1 MSEEGDIYSVRESGL
16 ASRFEFLGFAGV
28 DRKRFG
34 DGDGKCG
41 CGFTGFRRVGRWTV
55 CINKDSRG
63 GAAIDFVLFKLFR
76 AYGRD
81 HAGDRVHRQEMIV
94 SGYLFW

>member
-41 CGFTGFRRVGRWTV
+41 CGFTGFRRV
-55 CINKDSRG
+55 
-63 GAAIDFVLFKLFR
+63 
-76 AYGRD
+76 
-81 HAGDRVHRQEMIV
+81 
-94 SGYLFW
+94 